1 MKFFPVAFVSFL
13 RHAATIEIS
22 TFLAPGSNFYLIIEI
37 ETQFSELRSQNILN
51 CLINQNCLNFQKIL
65 KILKSFFLLPARR
78 RRCRAVLENF
88 SRIGK
93 ICHFFQALLELPD
106 IPINT
111 ISWKLPNPTR
121 FSICFHS
128 RIFKKF
134 CIESCQKIP
143 TSSYARTVPIQKLEI
158 W

>member
-37 ETQFSELRSQNILN
+37 ETQFSELRSQNY
-51 CLINQNCLNFQKIL
+51 QT
-65 KILKSFFLLPARR
+65 ILKSFFLLPARR

>member
-22 TFLAPGSNFYLIIEI
+22 TFLAPGSNFHLIIEI
-37 ETQFSELRSQNILN
+37 ETQFSELRSQN
-51 CLINQNCLNFQKIL
+51 CLTIQNCFNFQKIL

-88 SRIGK
+88 SNPGK
-93 ICHFFQALLELPD
+93 ICHFFQALPELPD

-128 RIFKKF
+128 RIFRKF
-134 CIESCQKIP
+134 CIGSCQKIP